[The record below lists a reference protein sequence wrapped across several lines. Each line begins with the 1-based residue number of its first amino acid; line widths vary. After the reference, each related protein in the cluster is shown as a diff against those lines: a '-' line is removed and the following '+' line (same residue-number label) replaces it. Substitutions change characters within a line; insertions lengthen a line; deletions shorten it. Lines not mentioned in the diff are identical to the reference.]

1 MDIDTGIN
9 AGNLAVAAA
18 AFGAGI
24 ATEIINRHTSKY
36 ARSEDYL
43 EQRIKENGVIT
54 QDDIDVAAQ
63 LLMIPQYRKRCRS
76 AAKVIAKA
84 NPMCAEYENKTHKKP
99 NDVDDD
105 WLTYFLDRA
114 SLVSDDTV
122 QTLWASIFTYECF
135 EGGRFRKV
143 MLDKMAQLDRDTA
156 IAFGT
161 LCSFTYD
168 LSISDGRNYSI
179 PLYLRDDVLL
189 TMVNDSSTTFS
200 RKDMATYKDS
210 LPSVEQLEL
219 LQDIGL
225 ITLSAEY
232 DDSDIYGPDAMSFM
246 INTQTTQFPGKALY
260 DRKHR
265 NYYILTGNATY
276 TRSGLELY
284 HAIKENFIPNED
296 LTNIINCFLRSMKKI

>member
-54 QDDIDVAAQ
+54 QNDIDVAAQ

-156 IAFGT
+156 TAFGT

-168 LSISDGRNYSI
+168 LSISDGRDYSI
-179 PLYLRDDVLL
+179 PLYLSDDILL
-189 TMVNDSSTTFS
+189 KMINDSSTTFS
-200 RKDMATYKDS
+200 RKDMETYHEVF
-210 LPSVEQLEL
+210 PTVEQLDL
-219 LQDIGL
+219 LQEIGL
-225 ITLSAEY
+225 ITLSPDYGDA
-232 DDSDIYGPDAMSFM
+232 DIFGPDAMSFM
-246 INTQTTQFPGKALY
+246 IDTHQRQFSGKSLY

-284 HAIKENFIPNED
+284 HAIKRNFIPND
-296 LTNIINCFLRSMKKI
+296 NLSNIMNSFLKSMKKL

>member
-1 MDIDTGIN
+1 MDLNTGIDV
-9 AGNLAVAAA
+9 GNLAVAAA
-18 AFGAGI
+18 SFGAGI
-24 ATEIINRHTSKY
+24 ATEIISRHASKY
-36 ARSEDYL
+36 ARGEDYL
-43 EQRIKENGVIT
+43 DQRIRENGVIT
-54 QDDIDVAAQ
+54 QDDIDIAAR
-63 LLMIPQYRKRCRS
+63 LTMIPQYRKRCRA
-76 AAKVIAKA
+76 AAKIIAKA
-84 NPMCAEYENKTHKKP
+84 NPMCADYEKKTKKKP
-99 NDVDDD
+99 IDVDDD

-156 IAFGT
+156 TAFGV

-168 LSISDGRNYSI
+168 LSVSDGRNYSI

-189 TMVNDSSTTFS
+189 KMVNDSSTTFS
-200 RKDMATYKDS
+200 RKDMEAYKNS
-210 LPSVEQLEL
+210 IPTEEQLEL

-225 ITLSAEY
+225 ITLSSEY

-246 INTQTTQFPGKALY
+246 LDAHQMQFPGKSLY

-284 HAIKENFIPNED
+284 QAIKGNFM
-296 LTNIINCFLRSMKKI
+296 TNDSLVNALNCFLKSMKKL